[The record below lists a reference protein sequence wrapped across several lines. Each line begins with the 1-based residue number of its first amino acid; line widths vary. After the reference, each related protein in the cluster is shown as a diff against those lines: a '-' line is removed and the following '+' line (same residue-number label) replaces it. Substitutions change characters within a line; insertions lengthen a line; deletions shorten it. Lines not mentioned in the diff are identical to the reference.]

1 MSESRQPSP
10 EAVALGRE
18 LARLQT
24 YSGRPMRPIAAAV
37 GVSQSTVSRW
47 EAGTSLPSLQ
57 QVAAFADAVG
67 AAASAASRLEALAR
81 TALDEKTFGT
91 WASTGLTVIQDD
103 VKALESAYGTLRH
116 FQPALVP
123 GLLQTPEYARL
134 VMSLTR
140 RARDED
146 DLDRAVAARVGR
158 QSLLGDPAHV
168 LEFLLTEAALRFLP
182 EGGSDDMLR
191 VQLDRIATLAEVPR
205 IEIGA
210 IRLGTPLRAIPAV
223 GFVLHDDPLDG
234 GQPMVQYDVPHKGD
248 YVTEPAD
255 VQVYRDLLDAL
266 RQSAVFGDEAAAVI
280 RALRA

>member
-1 MSESRQPSP
+1 
-10 EAVALGRE
+10 
-18 LARLQT
+18 
-24 YSGRPMRPIAAAV
+24 MRPIAAAV

-234 GQPMVQYDVPHKGD
+234 GQPRVQYDVPHKGD